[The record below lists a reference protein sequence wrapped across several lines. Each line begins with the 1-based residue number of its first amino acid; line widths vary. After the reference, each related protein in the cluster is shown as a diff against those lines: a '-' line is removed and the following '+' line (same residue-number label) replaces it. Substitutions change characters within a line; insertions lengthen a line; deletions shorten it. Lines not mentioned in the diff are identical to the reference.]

1 MLGGEIVVGGTR
13 KNARRKALV
22 IVQVAVCTLVLVGT
36 GLCQRSLYNL
46 RHTDPGFSQ
55 HRLVAATIYPQT
67 IYRQAANEERDKELQ
82 EKART
87 GLSSLAGVEAVT
99 LVSSL
104 PLALGYNDL
113 PAKLPDRDKK
123 ASVAQATVDENYFST
138 FGIRLLSGRVFDSGD
153 REKTP
158 EVIVINRTMADL
170 FWPGQDAVSQ
180 TVLTGDDSRKAIVIG
195 VVADGKY
202 GSFDEAP
209 RAVLYFALRQHY
221 QSSVIAVARTRAD
234 PSLWV
239 EPVRQTLGGLGIELP
254 FRPVTFDA
262 WTNFNL
268 LIERITAGCVAA
280 LSGLGILLAVVGL
293 FGAISYS
300 VSERRKEL
308 GIRVAL
314 GARPGQ
320 LLKMVLRE
328 TLSITG
334 VGVVIGLLL
343 GVGATA
349 LFRSQF
355 YGVSTVEWTVLV
367 PVALAMLAVA
377 AQVAWLCARS
387 WITIDPMEAVRHA

>member
-1 MLGGEIVVGGTR
+1 M
-13 KNARRKALV
+13 
-22 IVQVAVCTLVLVGT
+22 
-36 GLCQRSLYNL
+36 
-46 RHTDPGFSQ
+46 
-55 HRLVAATIYPQT
+55 
-67 IYRQAANEERDKELQ
+67 
-82 EKART
+82 
-87 GLSSLAGVEAVT
+87 
-99 LVSSL
+99 
-104 PLALGYNDL
+104 
-113 PAKLPDRDKK
+113 
-123 ASVAQATVDENYFST
+123 
-138 FGIRLLSGRVFDSGD
+138 
-153 REKTP
+153 
-158 EVIVINRTMADL
+158 
-170 FWPGQDAVSQ
+170 
-180 TVLTGDDSRKAIVIG
+180 
-195 VVADGKY
+195 
-202 GSFDEAP
+202 
-209 RAVLYFALRQHY
+209 
-221 QSSVIAVARTRAD
+221 
-234 PSLWV
+234 
-239 EPVRQTLGGLGIELP
+239 GIELP

-334 VGVVIGLLL
+334 VGVAIGLLL